1 MTEAAAPRRRIR
13 VVISGRVQNVF
24 FRATLAEVARERG
37 LAGWVE
43 NRPDGRVEAVL
54 EGEPGAVEA
63 ALQWSR
69 QGPPR
74 ARVDAVEVSE
84 EAPSGEGGFF
94 VR

>member
-1 MTEAAAPRRRIR
+1 MEEVPPARRRVR
-13 VVISGRVQNVF
+13 VLISGRVQNVF
-24 FRATLAEVARERG
+24 FRANLAETAREHG
-37 LAGWVE
+37 LAGWVR